1 VSALA
6 PGDRVPARS
15 FGPLTRV
22 AIARFAG
29 AGGDFNPLHLDDEVA
44 RAAGFDG
51 VISMGQ
57 LQAGVMAGALSDW
70 IGVQRVRRFE
80 VRYASPFA
88 LGETLVVDGHVAAV
102 EDGVAR
108 VELVGHVG
116 DRIVVTGTADVS
128 SP

>member
-1 VSALA
+1 VSTLEQ
-6 PGDRVPARS
+6 GDRVPVRS

-44 RAAGFDG
+44 RAAGFPA
-51 VISMGQ
+51 VIAMGQ

-70 IGVQRVRRFE
+70 VGTDRVRRFE

-88 LGETLVVDGHVAAV
+88 LGETLVVDAQVVAVGDGLAEIELSGRVVERIVITGAAVVAA
-102 EDGVAR
+102 D
-108 VELVGHVG
+108 
-116 DRIVVTGTADVS
+116 
-128 SP
+128 